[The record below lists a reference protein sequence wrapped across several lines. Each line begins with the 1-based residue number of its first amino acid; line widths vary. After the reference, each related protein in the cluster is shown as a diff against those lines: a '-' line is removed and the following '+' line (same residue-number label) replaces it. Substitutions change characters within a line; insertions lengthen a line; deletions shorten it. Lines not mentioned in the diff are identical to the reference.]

1 MYHVPFWSLELE
13 AEWPGIILI
22 QMIKVF
28 LRIIYVP
35 INEPSIY
42 HNWCHGTY
50 LTRHGL
56 LPLSIM
62 YQAFHHWDEGW
73 TECPF
78 YVLEAGCN
86 YVLFVLL
93 SSLLC
98 CKTGTVKAWC
108 DFKLTSPVS
117 SFWCRDTSCCG
128 VVDESNFCRDKSL
141 ECDYFRDLF
150 RRSQSISDIL
160 MAWLISR
167 K

>member
-1 MYHVPFWSLELE
+1 MKSLWQVKTTGLARKRKIKQSYYCISKYQKPFHLEVALMYHVPFWSLELE

-78 YVLEAGCN
+78 YVLEACCN

-108 DFKLTSPVS
+108 DFKLTSR
-117 SFWCRDTSCCG
+117 FK
-128 VVDESNFCRDKSL
+128 F
-141 ECDYFRDLF
+141 
-150 RRSQSISDIL
+150 L
-160 MAWLISR
+160 MSGY
-167 K
+167 